1 MVNCA
6 GLYADTVEQMRTGG
20 SSSSGEQQR
29 GVAAAVDFTVTPRK
43 GQFVVFS
50 LPRSCTSDVN
60 SDSNAAPAHIIEP
73 VPTQFTKGVIVFT
86 TVYGNVI
93 VGPTAVDQT
102 DKRDRSTG
110 RVSASC
116 THCIYMILWQQP
128 KYLCQ
133 LCE

>member
-6 GLYADTVEQMRTGG
+6 GLYGDTVEQMRTGSRNSVG
-20 SSSSGEQQR
+20 
-29 GVAAAVDFTVTPRK
+29 FTVTPRK

-50 LPRSCTSDVN
+50 LPLSCN
-60 SDSNAAPAHIIEP
+60 SDGNDDSGPAPAHIIEP

-93 VGPTAVDQT
+93 VGPTAVDQP

-110 RVSASC
+110 RGSESC
-116 THCIYMILWQQP
+116 VFH
-128 KYLCQ
+128 
-133 LCE
+133 